1 MTRELIIEGQQVDLA
16 PDTDIT
22 LEYANDITGDLAS
35 ISLSHSYTIKLPR
48 TLRNT
53 RILDDPGA
61 PGHAS
66 RKLRRYLSA
75 RFFRNGVD
83 LIGAAQAYVLKTTPE
98 AYEVALVWNAMP
110 ALQALSQSSETLN
123 DLPGLPV
130 LTWIGSNGK
139 TPDYAGAETGG
150 ALFARYNS
158 GLGEFTYPTVNAATH
173 PCMRVSELFRRILS
187 NAGIPY
193 SISTSAAAQSAME
206 DLVLLAAPEHA
217 PSRSMELESGCVFPS
232 VAFSQYTYNG
242 QRLTGI
248 FSDTAEDGWD
258 SPRDTRIAGDTDIMT
273 MYIKGDSDTHRVLFN
288 LRAPNTAN
296 LSGLYIYVQGYMPGD
311 NGVIIDKDILF
322 KAHFQQDDNGWYLYA
337 DEEINL
343 SGWPYYTIGVQ
354 SDSLISVRLSA
365 YKTSLPPV
373 AVNIVHK
380 AINISKD
387 NRFPLAGNL
396 PDLKQ
401 WDFIKGCMALL
412 GIVPVIQNGQMRLLT
427 YAELLRTS
435 NAYDWTGKVDMT
447 DGGPQEVRYTLSKW
461 ARVNEI
467 AFEADDEEELS
478 FSPNARIEV
487 ADTTLA
493 ERRDYYKLPFAASMQ
508 SNAIHYKLKDDETE
522 VEDVDIAPRI
532 FRVVEGDSGR
542 RLEFTADLYGAGVVA
557 RYGALQA
564 AVRTP
569 VVLTV
574 NIRLHELDLAQ
585 LDLARV
591 VYLGQFGQYYKIL
604 KVQTS
609 DTDLCKVELL
619 QIA

>member
-66 RKLRRYLSA
+66 KRLRRYLSA

-139 TPDYAGAETGG
+139 TPDYAGAETDG
-150 ALFARYNS
+150 ALFASYNS
-158 GLGEFTYPTVNAATH
+158 GLGEFTYPAVNAATH

-193 SISTSAAAQSAME
+193 SISTSAAVQSEME
-206 DLVLLAAPEHA
+206 GLVLLAAPGHA
-217 PSRSMELESGCVFPS
+217 PSRSMGIESGSAKRSGVYFDGVVNP
-232 VAFSQYTYNG
+232 NG
-242 QRLTGI
+242 GRIVYSTSPAWQ
-248 FSDTAEDGWD
+248 DGWD
-258 SPRDTRIAGDTDIMT
+258 PTQGMMTNGLVFFKGGIDQHRILLNLKAPASVNLQGS
-273 MYIKGDSDTHRVLFN
+273 YIAVRVATYTTGGTVSAYEDLLRLPFQFDGASYYLVADEAINVSNWPNYYLF
-288 LRAPNTAN
+288 L
-296 LSGLYIYVQGYMPGD
+296 GGD
-311 NGVIIDKDILF
+311 NIPNSRVDF
-322 KAHFQQDDNGWYLYA
+322 
-337 DEEINL
+337 
-343 SGWPYYTIGVQ
+343 
-354 SDSLISVRLSA
+354 SA
-365 YKTSLPPV
+365 YDSALPLV
-373 AVNIVHK
+373 VSNRVHDVIDI
-380 AINISKD
+380 AKD

-401 WDFIKGCMALL
+401 WDFIKGCMVLL
-412 GIVPVIQNGQMRLLT
+412 GIVPVIQNGQLRLLT

-435 NAYDWTGKVDMT
+435 NAYDWTSKVDMT

-467 AFEADDEEELS
+467 AFEADEEELS

-487 ADTTLA
+487 ADTTLT

-508 SNAIHYKLKDDETE
+508 SNAMHYKVKDDGTE

-542 RLEFTADLYGAGVVA
+542 RLEFTADLYGSGVLS

-569 VVLTV
+569 VVLAV

>member
-66 RKLRRYLSA
+66 KRLRRYLSA

-98 AYEVALVWNAMP
+98 AYEVALVWNAMQ

-150 ALFARYNS
+150 ALFASYNS
-158 GLGEFTYPTVNAATH
+158 GLGEFTYPAVNAATH

-206 DLVLLAAPEHA
+206 GLVLLAAPSRTPDRAMEIESGSVAERATLVPGTVNGKPSTFFYANGWIHGWDA
-217 PSRSMELESGCVFPS
+217 PSN
-232 VAFSQYTYNG
+232 A
-242 QRLTGI
+242 TGSSAD
-248 FSDTAEDGWD
+248 FT
-258 SPRDTRIAGDTDIMT
+258 TGDIE
-273 MYIKGDSDTHRVLFN
+273 THRVLLN
-288 LRAPNTAN
+288 LRAPASAN
-296 LSGLYIYVQGYMPGD
+296 LSGAYLAVSGRIVENYVVQDSEELLRAY
-311 NGVIIDKDILF
+311 F
-322 KAHFQQDDNGWYLYA
+322 KSDASGWYLYA

-343 SGWPYYTIGVQ
+343 SGWSSYGVTIAGVPTPP
-354 SDSLISVRLSA
+354 SSTIVMSA
-365 YKTSLPPV
+365 YDPLLPLV
-373 AVNIVHK
+373 AVNRVHK
-380 AINISKD
+380 TINLAKD
-387 NRFPLAGNL
+387 NLFPLAGNL

-401 WDFIKGCMALL
+401 WDFIKGCLALL
-412 GIVPVIQNGQMRLLT
+412 GIVPVIQNGQLRLLT

-435 NAYDWTGKVDMT
+435 NAYDWTSKVDMT

-467 AFEADDEEELS
+467 AFEADNEELS
-478 FSPNARIEV
+478 FSPNACIEV

-522 VEDVDIAPRI
+522 VEGVDIAPRI